1 MAEKTAKRIRGYGNG
16 TVYFRASDQ
25 RWVGKYKIGVKPDG
39 KPDMKV
45 VYAKTEPECHRKLK
59 DIIDEAKKTD
69 YVYVAKDTVGSYM
82 TSWLTA
88 VKALELKPKSYDR
101 LEQTVN
107 NQVIPY
113 IGQLQLQS
121 ITSDDVRSMISTLT
135 AEGKSYSSI
144 KKAYEAV
151 NAAFKWG
158 QLCDPPKVKK
168 NPAANIKL
176 PNKKLFT
183 QKQIPFYTAEEAA
196 QLIACATRICDN
208 GARRYPLGAFV
219 PLLINT
225 GLRASEVLALK
236 WESDIDMENRT
247 LTVHNNV
254 VFVKDREKEK
264 GYKLIEQDTV
274 KTDAGQDR
282 TIPLNDAAYNA
293 LLNLQKLTGKK
304 TWVMTTRN
312 NTQTKPRQLDQMFRR
327 IAVAADMPEEKIYG
341 VHALRHTFATLLL
354 SNGVEI
360 KTVSELLG
368 HADVT
373 ITYNTYIHVIKE
385 QKAKAL
391 DALPELT
398 MNNNDNNKQ

>member
-16 TVYFRASDQ
+16 TVYFRKSDQ
-25 RWVGKYKIGVKPDG
+25 RWVGKYKLGTKPDG
-39 KPDMKV
+39 TPDMKV
-45 VYAKTEPECHRKLK
+45 VYAKSEPECHKKLK

-69 YVYVAKDTVGSYM
+69 YVYIAKDTVESYM
-82 TSWLTA
+82 TTWLTT

-107 NQVIPY
+107 HQVIPY

-121 ITSDDVRSMISTLT
+121 ITSDDVQKMISALT
-135 AEGKSYSSI
+135 AESKSYSSI
-144 KKAYEAV
+144 KKAYDAV

-158 QLCDPPKVKK
+158 LYSDPPKVKK
-168 NPAANIKL
+168 NPAANIRL
-176 PNKKLFT
+176 PSRKLFA
-183 QKQIPFYTAEEAA
+183 QKQIPFYTADEAA
-196 QLIACATRICDN
+196 KLIACATRICDN
-208 GARRYPLGAFV
+208 GARRYPLGSFV

-236 WESDIDMENRT
+236 WQTDIDMDGKT

-282 TIPLNDAAYNA
+282 TIPLNEAAYNA
-293 LLNLQKLTGKK
+293 LLDLQKLTGEK
-304 TWVMTTRN
+304 TWVLTTRN

-327 IAVAADMPEEKIYG
+327 IAVATGLPEEKIYG

-368 HADVT
+368 HSDVT

-391 DALPELT
+391 DVLPELT
-398 MNNNDNNKQ
+398 T

>member
-1 MAEKTAKRIRGYGNG
+1 MAEEKQTRREKG
-16 TVYFRASDQ
+16 TGGISQ
-25 RWVGKYKIGVKPDG
+25 RKDGLWQGRFDAGVKPDG
-39 KPDMKV
+39 KRDVKY
-45 VYAKTEPECHRKLK
+45 VYAKTEPECKRKLNALIK
-59 DIIDEAKKTD
+59 EIHKTE
-69 YVYVAKDTVGSYM
+69 YVHVQKTSIADYM

-113 IGQLQLQS
+113 IGHLQLQA

-158 QLCDPPKVKK
+158 LCCDPPKVKK

-183 QKQIPFYTAEEAA
+183 QKQIPFYTADEAA

-236 WESDIDMENRT
+236 WESDIDMETRT

-282 TIPLNDAAYNA
+282 TIPLNEAAYNA

-327 IAVAADMPEEKIYG
+327 IAVAAGLPEEKIYG

-354 SNGVEI
+354 QNKVDI

-368 HADVT
+368 HSDVS

-385 QKAKAL
+385 QKAEAVGK
-391 DALPELT
+391 LPELT
-398 MNNNDNNKQ
+398 

>member
-16 TVYFRASDQ
+16 TVYFRKSDQ
-25 RWVGKYKIGVKPDG
+25 RWVGKYKLGTKPDG
-39 KPDMKV
+39 TPDMKV
-45 VYAKTEPECHRKLK
+45 VYAKSEPECHKKLK
-59 DIIDEAKKTD
+59 DVIDEAKKTD
-69 YVYVAKDTVGSYM
+69 YVYIAKDTVESYM
-82 TSWLTA
+82 TTWLTT

-107 NQVIPY
+107 HQVIPC
-113 IGQLQLQS
+113 IGSLQLQS
-121 ITSDDVRSMISTLT
+121 ITSDDVQKMISQLT
-135 AEGKSYSSI
+135 AEGKAYSSI
-144 KKAYEAV
+144 KKAYDAV

-158 QLCDPPKVKK
+158 LYCDPPKVKK
-168 NPAANIKL
+168 NPAANIRL
-176 PNKKLFT
+176 PSRKLFS
-183 QKQIPFYTAEEAA
+183 QKQIPFYTADEAA
-196 QLIACATRICDN
+196 KLIACATRICDN
-208 GARRYPLGAFV
+208 GARRYPLGSFV

-236 WESDIDMENRT
+236 WQTDIDMDGKT

-282 TIPLNDAAYNA
+282 TIPLNEAAYNA
-293 LLNLQKLTGKK
+293 LLDLQKLTGEK
-304 TWVMTTRN
+304 TWVLTTRN

-327 IAVAADMPEEKIYG
+327 IAVATGLPEEKIYG

-368 HADVT
+368 HSDVT

-391 DALPELT
+391 DVLPELT
-398 MNNNDNNKQ
+398 T

>member
-16 TVYFRASDQ
+16 TVYLRKSDN
-25 RWVGKYKIGVKPDG
+25 RWVGKYKIGTKPDG
-39 KPDMKV
+39 SPDMKV
-45 VYAKTEPECHRKLK
+45 VYAKSEPECHKKLK
-59 DIIDEAKKTD
+59 EIIDDAKKTE
-69 YVYVAKDTVGSYM
+69 YVYVAKDTVASYM
-82 TSWLTA
+82 DTWLTA

-101 LEQTVN
+101 LEQTVF

-121 ITSDDVRSMISTLT
+121 ITSDDVQKMISALT
-135 AEGKSYSSI
+135 AESKSYSSI
-144 KKAYEAV
+144 KKAYDAV

-158 QLCDPPKVKK
+158 LYCDPPKVKK
-168 NPAANIKL
+168 NPAANIRL
-176 PNKKLFT
+176 PSRKLFA
-183 QKQIPFYTAEEAA
+183 QKQIPFYTADEAA
-196 QLIACATRICDN
+196 KLIACATRICAN
-208 GARRYPLGAFV
+208 GVRRYPLGAFV

-236 WESDIDMENRT
+236 WQTDIDMDGKT

-282 TIPLNDAAYNA
+282 TIPLNEAAYNA
-293 LLNLQKLTGKK
+293 LLDLQKLTGEK
-304 TWVMTTRN
+304 TWVLTTRN

-327 IAVAADMPEEKIYG
+327 IAVATGLPEEKIYG

-368 HADVT
+368 HSDVT

-391 DALPELT
+391 DVLPELT
-398 MNNNDNNKQ
+398 NVDNTKQ

>member
-1 MAEKTAKRIRGYGNG
+1 MAEEKQTRREKG
-16 TVYFRASDQ
+16 TGGISQ
-25 RWVGKYKIGVKPDG
+25 RKDGLWQGRFDAGVKPDG
-39 KPDMKV
+39 KRDVKY
-45 VYAKTEPECHRKLK
+45 VYAKTEPECKRKLNALIK
-59 DIIDEAKKTD
+59 EIHKTE
-69 YVYVAKDTVGSYM
+69 YVHVQKTSIADYM

-113 IGQLQLQS
+113 IGHLQLQA

-158 QLCDPPKVKK
+158 LCCDPPKVKK

-183 QKQIPFYTAEEAA
+183 QKQIPFYTADEAA

-236 WESDIDMENRT
+236 WESDIDMETRT

-282 TIPLNDAAYNA
+282 TIPLNEAAYNA